1 MTYPSQSVLVL
12 LVGQEC
18 EANLIRNGGKVIAR
32 QNNNP
37 GGWEGATP
45 GIIPAYLIDSEC
57 LSLGRMTGA
66 GIYTPNWHKHDTK
79 PMHAS
84 ILDM

>member
-1 MTYPSQSVLVL
+1 MTLPSQSVLVL

-18 EANLIRNGGKVIAR
+18 ETNLIHNGAKVIAR

-37 GGWEGATP
+37 GGWEAATP

-57 LSLGRMTGA
+57 LSLSRITRA
-66 GIYTPNWHKHDTK
+66 EIYIPNWHKYYTETV
-79 PMHAS
+79 HAS